1 MKATTNK
8 ALALLG
14 EVAQLNEE
22 IMEFMIWCYT
32 DTWYDGINSLEHEI
46 MDERFRAVLWADAD
60 IRLEHHHAGNILGEA
75 YRMAIEN
82 NDLKTAKKI
91 KMLSDRL
98 ISLTERLEE
107 QKSTEQ

>member
-22 IMEFMIWCYT
+22 IMEFMFWCYT
-32 DTWYDGINSLEHEI
+32 DSRYDGINSLEHEI
-46 MDERFRAVLWADAD
+46 MDERFRAILWADAD
-60 IRLEHHHAGNILGEA
+60 IQIEHHHASDVLGEA
-75 YRMAIEN
+75 YHMAIEN

-91 KMLSDRL
+91 KTLSDRL
-98 ISLTERLEE
+98 IALTEEMDE
-107 QKSTEQ
+107 QGNKK